1 MSRGL
6 AIFSFWLLGFG
17 IGFIGY
23 LSLPGIADWFSIVLP
38 KFVNQAI
45 IGALIA
51 GMVGSAVSVLLQ
63 WSHGQT
69 EPPLEQSNSQ
79 DILNSP

>member
-23 LSLPGIADWFSIVLP
+23 LSLPAISDWFSTVLP
-38 KFVNQAI
+38 QFVNSAI

-51 GMVGSAVSVLLQ
+51 GMAGSAVSTIMVVT
-63 WSHGQT
+63 WANKT
-69 EPPLEQSNSQ
+69 AP
-79 DILNSP
+79 

>member
-23 LSLPGIADWFSIVLP
+23 LSLPGIADWFSTVLP

-45 IGALIA
+45 VGALIA
-51 GMVGSAVSVLLQ
+51 GMVGSFVSTFAVVT
-63 WSHGQT
+63 WANRAT
-69 EPPLEQSNSQ
+69 A
-79 DILNSP
+79 